1 MPSSELTSFALVIVA
16 LLILIRWSRH
26 VRLVS
31 SERAWRSRELRDAEI
46 VYAEQ
51 VFKANGPVTLVAKVD
66 RGYCDVRGV
75 ITLVELKTRHAD
87 RPYLSDVIE
96 LSAQR
101 LAVRTQTGAR
111 VAEYGYVLT
120 QRPGSKLRFPH
131 RVNLLSTE
139 EVIAVARRREAIL
152 GGKAVAQYACSQGL
166 CSRCV
171 FKHECKFA
179 ADPLA

>member
-1 MPSSELTSFALVIVA
+1 MPSSELTLFAFAVVV

-26 VRLVS
+26 VRLAS
-31 SERAWRSRELRDAEI
+31 SERAWRPRDLRDAEI

-51 VFKANGPVTLVAKVD
+51 VFRMGGTVPIVAKLD
-66 RGYCDVRGV
+66 RGYRNTKGM
-75 ITLVELKTRHAD
+75 IILVELKTRHAN

-101 LAVRTQTGAR
+101 LAVQTQTGER
-111 VAEYGYVLT
+111 VAEYGYVLI

-166 CSRCV
+166 CSRCG
-171 FKHECKFA
+171 FKHECKSA